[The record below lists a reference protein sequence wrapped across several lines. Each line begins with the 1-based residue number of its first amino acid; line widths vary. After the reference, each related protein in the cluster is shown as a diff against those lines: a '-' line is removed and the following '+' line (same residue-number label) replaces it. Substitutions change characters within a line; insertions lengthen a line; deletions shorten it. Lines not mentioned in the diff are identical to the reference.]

1 MTQYS
6 IEPRTRKCVEGY
18 RFLSFTRKY
27 KNQILDRGL
36 DASKNVFHKAGEFIK
51 NKIVD
56 AVTKSNDDNIE
67 KQEPV
72 EEIIIS
78 PEKREEI
85 LNKLRRVL

>member
-1 MTQYS
+1 MDKG
-6 IEPRTRKCVEGY
+6 P
-18 RFLSFTRKY
+18 
-27 KNQILDRGL
+27 
-36 DASKNVFHKAGEFIK
+36 DASKKGVHKAGEFIG

-56 AVTKSNDDNIE
+56 TVTKSNNYNIE

-72 EEIIIS
+72 EEVIIP